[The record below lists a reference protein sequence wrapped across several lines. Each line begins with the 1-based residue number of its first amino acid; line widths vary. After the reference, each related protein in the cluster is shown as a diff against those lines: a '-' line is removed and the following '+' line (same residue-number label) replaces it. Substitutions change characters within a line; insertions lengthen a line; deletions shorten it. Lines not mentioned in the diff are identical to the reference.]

1 MSSSYRFIFALGL
14 ASILVILFKIF
25 VDRNV
30 DQRALVYP
38 EPQWERSSAT
48 DQEIALYEALLKRK
62 VNVIPQYNDG
72 HKTVDL
78 AIPEA
83 KLYIEVDGVAHCSK
97 EKSAFT
103 DLQRTYYSLKEG
115 FVTLRIPNVLTED
128 KLNETADMIAD
139 LAKVRSE

>member
-1 MSSSYRFIFALGL
+1 MSSSYRFIFALGI

-25 VDRNV
+25 VDQNV

-38 EPQWERSSAT
+38 EPQWERSSAS
-48 DQEIALYEALLKRK
+48 DQEIALYEALLKRD

-78 AIPEA
+78 AIPDS
-83 KLYIEVDGVAHCSK
+83 KLYIEVDGVAHCSN
-97 EKSAFT
+97 EKSAFA
-103 DLQRTYYSLKEG
+103 DLQRSYYSLKEG

-128 KLNETADMIAD
+128 KLNETAEMIAD
-139 LAKVRSE
+139 LAKVRKD